1 MKLKK
6 VVSNDLLKEKMQ
18 EALKLLCDT
27 VKTTLGP
34 KGSNIIIDHSDFSPF
49 ITNDGVTIAENITSE
64 DPIINTILE
73 LAKEA
78 SIKTN
83 ETVGDGTTTTLV
95 LLESIYEE
103 GIKLINEGLNPL
115 IIKKELDLA
124 KDYILNLLNKEKLNL
139 NTKTLENIASIA
151 SNDEIIGTTLTKAYK
166 KVKENIYLTE
176 SNDEKTSVTYQN
188 GYLFDTILASPYFM
202 KNKASLVLDNVKI
215 FITTEIINYSEEISS
230 IINFNAQ
237 NLEPIIIIA
246 KDYSDD
252 FINEIISAYL
262 DSTLNIILLKTPGY
276 GLEEQN
282 IITDIAHI
290 TNTEVNHNLNNISNL
305 GFINHLKINN
315 ETTEISFKLDS
326 HIKNYLEEIKNN
338 SYNNETLNKRLAMLT
353 TGYAEIKIGAPTTT
367 ERREKK
373 MRYEDALWAL
383 KSTRDGILPGGGL
396 ILYKIGSQLDL
407 NSIGN
412 QILKIAFQK
421 PLEQILTNAGLD
433 KNPIISQI
441 KSHNF
446 NILYNVATD
455 KYEDI
460 TLTNVVDAYL
470 VVKNSIINSIS
481 IAGMLLTTTSLII
494 NEFPK
499 NITKDEYNEI

>member
-6 VVSNDLLKEKMQ
+6 VISNALLKEKML
-18 EALKLLCDT
+18 EALKILCDT

-95 LLESIYEE
+95 LLESLYEE
-103 GIKLINEGLNPL
+103 GIKLINEVASPL

-124 KDYILNLLNKEKLNL
+124 KDNILSLLSKEKLKL
-139 NTKTLENIASIA
+139 NSKTLENIASVA
-151 SNDEIIGTTLTKAYK
+151 SNDKEIGKTLTEAYK
-166 KVKENIYLTE
+166 KVKDNIYLME
-176 SNDEKTSVTYQN
+176 SDNEKTTVTYQN
-188 GYLFDTILASPYFM
+188 GYVFDTILASSYFM
-202 KNKASLVLDNVKI
+202 KNAPTLTIDNAKI
-215 FITTEIINYSEEISS
+215 LITTQIINFSEEISS
-230 IINFNAQ
+230 ILNYLISNP
-237 NLEPIIIIA
+237 EPLIIIA

-252 FINEIISAYL
+252 FVNEILSAYL
-262 DSTLNIILLKTPGY
+262 DSKLNVILLKTPGY
-276 GLEEQN
+276 GFEEQN
-282 IITDIAHI
+282 IIEDIAHI
-290 TNTEVNHNLNNISNL
+290 SKTKVNHNLNDTLSL

-315 ETTEISFKLDS
+315 ETTEISFELNDDIKTYLEN
-326 HIKNYLEEIKNN
+326 IKNTNTELN
-338 SYNNETLNKRLAMLT
+338 NKRIAMLT

-383 KSTRDGILPGGGL
+383 KSTCDGILPGGGL
-396 ILYKIGSQLDL
+396 TLYKISSLLDA
-407 NSIGN
+407 NNIGN
-412 QILKIAFQK
+412 KILKIAFQK
-421 PLEQILTNAGLD
+421 PLEQILTNAALD
-433 KNPIISQI
+433 KNQIIKQI
-441 KSHNF
+441 KDNDF
-446 NILYNVATD
+446 KVLYNVATN

-460 TLTNVVDAYL
+460 SSSDVVDAYL
-470 VVKNSIINSIS
+470 VVESTIINAIS

-499 NITKDEYNEI
+499 TITKDDFGEI